1 MTSDAHKSARRGLDF
16 DDLQSTRA
24 YKGMQVYGRS
34 KLANILFTTE
44 LARRLAGTGVTA
56 NCCHPG
62 VVATGFAR
70 DGDTS
75 GVLAFGIKLI
85 KPFVLTPE
93 KGARTSVYLASS
105 PDVADVSGRYFVK
118 CKEAEPTAAAR
129 DPEAAA
135 RLWAASEEL
144 VAGRRLTE
152 LNQASPQ
159 VGPGARPTC
168 HPEPDRHLRP
178 KVSAMQASQV
188 GTTAG
193 REGGMAIPNGAGLP
207 DAERDVLRV
216 VGRSWGWVLFF
227 GIVTL
232 VLGILVA
239 LRPESSIYFFAFVLG
254 IWLFVSG
261 LFRVVVA
268 IADDDDTGGMRW
280 LIAILGVLSVII
292 GILFLRHTDE
302 TLTSLAFLI
311 GLFWVVGGMIEFFTA
326 YGDRS
331 MDARGFRVVMG
342 LLAIAAGVLT
352 LVWPGITLVVLAV
365 VIGAWLA
372 IYGLL
377 EIAVSFQLRR
387 LAKV

>member
-1 MTSDAHKSARRGLDF
+1 
-16 DDLQSTRA
+16 
-24 YKGMQVYGRS
+24 
-34 KLANILFTTE
+34 
-44 LARRLAGTGVTA
+44 
-56 NCCHPG
+56 
-62 VVATGFAR
+62 
-70 DGDTS
+70 
-75 GVLAFGIKLI
+75 
-85 KPFVLTPE
+85 
-93 KGARTSVYLASS
+93 
-105 PDVADVSGRYFVK
+105 
-118 CKEAEPTAAAR
+118 
-129 DPEAAA
+129 
-135 RLWAASEEL
+135 
-144 VAGRRLTE
+144 
-152 LNQASPQ
+152 
-159 VGPGARPTC
+159 
-168 HPEPDRHLRP
+168 
-178 KVSAMQASQV
+178 
-188 GTTAG
+188 
-193 REGGMAIPNGAGLP
+193 MAIPNGAGLSET
-207 DAERDVLRV
+207 ERDVLRV
-216 VGRSWGWVLFF
+216 VGRSWGWVFFF

-232 VLGILVA
+232 VLGVLVA

-254 IWLFVSG
+254 VWLFISG

-280 LIAILGVLSVII
+280 LVAILGVLSVII

-342 LLAIAAGVLT
+342 LLAIAAGVVT

>member
-1 MTSDAHKSARRGLDF
+1 
-16 DDLQSTRA
+16 
-24 YKGMQVYGRS
+24 
-34 KLANILFTTE
+34 
-44 LARRLAGTGVTA
+44 
-56 NCCHPG
+56 
-62 VVATGFAR
+62 
-70 DGDTS
+70 
-75 GVLAFGIKLI
+75 
-85 KPFVLTPE
+85 
-93 KGARTSVYLASS
+93 
-105 PDVADVSGRYFVK
+105 
-118 CKEAEPTAAAR
+118 
-129 DPEAAA
+129 
-135 RLWAASEEL
+135 
-144 VAGRRLTE
+144 
-152 LNQASPQ
+152 
-159 VGPGARPTC
+159 
-168 HPEPDRHLRP
+168 
-178 KVSAMQASQV
+178 
-188 GTTAG
+188 
-193 REGGMAIPNGAGLP
+193 MAIPNGADLS
-207 DAERDVLRV
+207 DTERDVLRV

-232 VLGILVA
+232 VLGVLVA

-280 LIAILGVLSVII
+280 LVAILGVLSVII

-387 LAKV
+387 LAKG